1 MEALG
6 LATTSY
12 NSLHKYLDD
21 PKYTRP
27 SSYSSSSPLEIVQ
40 RIASDPRLDALNIT
54 EEGPD
59 NMETLLKEDNE
70 ALILEHWNALRIS
83 NLKTLFEEGQKAAT
97 ALLVATHDEK
107 AETKEKYDFF
117 LVHILTTSHAVR
129 ILLPLVPSKYHVA
142 LVRQWWFLTIM
153 VYIAQLRP
161 QIKLGSITSVELRG
175 RDWEWVHKQAVEGKY
190 ATDSHYVKGLRS
202 MKEAANTWGDKDDFY
217 LKGAVRL
224 GSEFNGWG
232 GFGASERE
240 Y

>member
-6 LATTSY
+6 LATSSY

-27 SSYSSSSPLEIVQ
+27 SSYSSSSPLEILQ
-40 RIASDPRLDALNIT
+40 RIATDPRLDALKFT

-59 NMETLLKEDNE
+59 NIEILLNNDNE
-70 ALILEHWNALRIS
+70 ALILEHWNALHIS
-83 NLKTLFEEGQKAAT
+83 NLKTLFEDGQKAA
-97 ALLVATHDEK
+97 AAILVATHDAKDER
-107 AETKEKYDFF
+107 KEKYDFF

-129 ILLPLVPSKYHVA
+129 ILLPLIPSEYHLG

-161 QIKLGSITSVELRG
+161 QIKLGSITDFELGGRG
-175 RDWEWVHKQAVEGKY
+175 WEWVNRQAVEGKY
-190 ATDSHYVKGLRS
+190 ATDAHYVKGLRS
-202 MKEAANTWGDKDDFY
+202 LKEAANTWGDKDDFY

-240 Y
+240 R